1 MVPVVEPKRD
11 NITILHLMEEGFD
24 ISEAIS
30 KTQYILMKSP
40 EKLLAF
46 PEHHPKIEGNTY
58 ILQ

>member
-1 MVPVVEPKRD
+1 MVPVVELKRD
-11 NITILHLMEEGFD
+11 NITILHLMEED

-30 KTQYILMKSP
+30 KTHYILMKSP

-46 PEHHPKIEGNTY
+46 PGHHPKIESNTY